1 MSTLRDETAADV
13 PVKDVTVDLSRL
25 TPAPPESSTYQHA
38 RARLDISRVS
48 REELEDRFLRLQEET
63 LQLKQHSHK
72 RDDLI
77 KKLSTKL
84 KRLMNN
90 RDRMEQLAAGTAPS
104 SRVRDVE
111 MEEMMEELHEKVR
124 ALQAENEGLKQRLLV
139 AKHQLIN
146 RQSQRPTPYD
156 RIQPRVNTGLKKFR
170 DDMSSPSLIRPKS
183 TRSLEGGGRPPTG
196 LLPRYGHSLL
206 EEARSEIRNLENV
219 IESQRSRME
228 ELEGASEL
236 LREELRRKE
245 AEYEER
251 LLQVRQ
257 EQSSKLRTHVN
268 SNVTLIKLQKQLA
281 VRSNTVAELEGRYL
295 QLQESQQT
303 LKLSHEAAMA
313 KVDELSADLKNERLK
328 RLELEKQ
335 LQSASVSRT
344 RMEQLQ
350 ERIGELEQD
359 RDLLKD
365 SNEKLLNS
373 AFDVSQQEK
382 WQLQEQRL
390 KLQISQLETALKADL
405 VDKNEILDKVKAERD
420 TNEKLKEANQKLEVQ
435 FLQQK
440 QQLEELN
447 EQLKF
452 YSRGSDYD
460 VAELTEALL
469 LVKTRKSQRSGDLDF
484 LREAEEETG
493 GTSMENAIKELRA
506 AHAETIQEL
515 EKTRSLLSTESRISQ
530 GYKAELDAALRKMDA
545 DKLEYEQKLERQAQL
560 LDARATKIRKL
571 EAQLRDIAYGTKT
584 YSVKAD
590 ATAEDEADESGE
602 ALHLESGENLLEL
615 QIVGVTLSGS
625 ALQMLGEAE
634 PATFC
639 TYAFYVF
646 ELHATPV
653 VTGHSPKYNFT
664 SKYVVSVDERFLDYL
679 HRGAVRVE
687 LHEALGLDWRTLA
700 AGELHLQ
707 QLLEQDGKV
716 HGSVALVGSRDE
728 ARCFGSL
735 EFWLRL
741 RVPMTE
747 TLRLYREKMKAVS
760 FIITRHHSDT
770 RAGGYTHG
778 VHTPEQVKVLTR
790 VVSPQPPP
798 TTGDWNELFITV
810 RRCSGLQ
817 PRGSWQPSPYVV
829 YKFFHFPDHPTA
841 TVHNRQDPDF
851 HDLRSYSVSM
861 DADLDRYLKS
871 ELLQFYVFD
880 YKEEQMD
887 MYLGK
892 AQVPLRT
899 LTHDESL
906 TGVFSLADP
915 SGLPAGNIEVTLK
928 WKVSYIHPVDAMEDE
943 PRFTPV
949 EEASEAKQ
957 QPEGKEARH
966 HCAESQAPLPKPR
979 LKTQVKGTPPAKKVT
994 FEGTAANQQLDAS
1007 SSAQEAETLPAAP
1020 VQVLSK
1026 GAGEEEDDER
1036 ESDVSEG
1043 QLVTGSA
1050 ASYSDDSEISEEI
1063 IEDVEDVP
1071 AAAEAQSDSDD
1082 CIVPG
1087 TATARKVSERVRV
1100 EIVCLSLRAESRVAR
1115 DSSVVRLFV
1124 EYSFLDLPTEE
1135 TPLSLPK
1142 PPLGRSINYNYSKVI
1157 PVDAERNAA
1166 RRRLLRGVLQGRN
1179 PHMERIRF
1187 TVVSEPPEEE
1197 EQERECEDV
1206 GVAFLRIPDIL
1217 EKQRDVT
1224 EERLSVLDVEDSSEV
1239 VGTLTVSVEC
1249 LEALRSIMEE
1259 EETAISRL

>member
-25 TPAPPESSTYQHA
+25 TPAPAESSPYQHA
-38 RARLDISRVS
+38 RPRQDISRVS
-48 REELEDRFLRLQEET
+48 REELEDRFLRLHEET
-63 LQLKQHSHK
+63 LQLKQDIHK
-72 RDDLI
+72 RDDMI

-84 KRLMNN
+84 TRLKNN
-90 RDRMEQLAAGTAPS
+90 RGRMEQLAAGTAPS

-146 RQSQRPTPYD
+146 SQSQRPTPYD

-170 DDMSSPSLIRPKS
+170 DDVSSPSLARPKS

-196 LLPRYGHSLL
+196 LLPRFGHSLL
-206 EEARSEIRNLENV
+206 EEARAEIRNLENV

-257 EQSSKLRTHVN
+257 EQTSKLRTHVN
-268 SNVTLIKLQKQLA
+268 SNVMLIKLQKQLVA
-281 VRSNTVAELEGRYL
+281 RSNTVAELEGRYL

-303 LKLSHEAAMA
+303 LKLSHEAAMG

-328 RLELEKQ
+328 SLELEKQ
-335 LQSASVSRT
+335 LQSASIARM

-350 ERIGELEQD
+350 ERIGELEQE

-373 AFDVSQQEK
+373 AFDVSQEEK
-382 WQLQEQRL
+382 WQLQEQQL

-447 EQLKF
+447 ERLKS

-469 LVKTRKSQRSGDLDF
+469 LVKTRKSQTSGDLGF

-493 GTSMENAIKELRA
+493 STSMENAVKELRA

-515 EKTRSLLSTESRISQ
+515 EKTRSLLSMENRISQ

-545 DKLEYEQKLERQAQL
+545 DKLEYDQKLERQAQL

-584 YSVKAD
+584 YSVKVD
-590 ATAEDEADESGE
+590 ATAEDEAAESAE
-602 ALHLESGENLLEL
+602 TLHLESGENLLEL
-615 QIVGVTLSGS
+615 QIVGVTLSDS

-653 VTGHSPKYNFT
+653 MTGRSPKYDFT
-664 SKYVVSVDERFLDYL
+664 SKYVVSVDDRFLDYL

-700 AGELHLQ
+700 AGELRLQ

-728 ARCFGSL
+728 ARSFGSL

-741 RVPMTE
+741 RVPMME
-747 TLRLYREKMKAVS
+747 TLQLYREKMK
-760 FIITRHHSDT
+760 
-770 RAGGYTHG
+770 G
-778 VHTPEQVKVLTR
+778 
-790 VVSPQPPP
+790 PPP
-798 TTGDWNELFITV
+798 TTSGWNELFITV

-817 PRGSWQPSPYVV
+817 PRGSRQPSPYVV

-841 TVHNRQDPDF
+841 TVHDRQDPDF
-851 HDLRSYSVSM
+851 NDLRSFSVSM
-861 DADLDRYLKS
+861 DADLDWYLKS

-887 MYLGK
+887 TYLGK
-892 AQVPLRT
+892 AGVPLRT
-899 LTHDESL
+899 LTHDGSL
-906 TGVFSLADP
+906 TGVFLLADP

-949 EEASEAKQ
+949 EETSEAKR
-957 QPEGKEARH
+957 QPEGEDTRRH
-966 HCAESQAPLPKPR
+966 PAESQAPLPKPR
-979 LKTQVKGTPPAKKVT
+979 PKTQVKGTPPAKKVT
-994 FEGTAANQQLDAS
+994 FVEGTAANQQLDAL
-1007 SSAQEAETLPAAP
+1007 SSAARGAETLPAGP

-1026 GAGEEEDDER
+1026 GAAEEEDNEG
-1036 ESDVSEG
+1036 ESEVSEG
-1043 QLVTGSA
+1043 QLVAVSA

-1071 AAAEAQSDSDD
+1071 AAAEDSAQSDSDD

-1087 TATARKVSERVRV
+1087 LATARKVSERVRV
-1100 EIVCLSLRAESRVAR
+1100 EIMCLSLRAESWVAR
-1115 DSSVVRLFV
+1115 DTSVVRLFV

-1142 PPLGRSINYNYSKVI
+1142 PPPGRSINYNYSKVI

-1217 EKQRDVT
+1217 EKRRDVT
-1224 EERLSVLDVEDSSEV
+1224 EERLNVLDVEDSSEV
-1239 VGTLTVSVEC
+1239 VGTLTVSMEG

-1259 EETAISRL
+1259 EEAAQAV

>member
-1 MSTLRDETAADV
+1 MAASGAAAEAS
-13 PVKDVTVDLSRL
+13 DLSAGDGAQGR
-25 TPAPPESSTYQHA
+25 PRRQ
-38 RARLDISRVS
+38 
-48 REELEDRFLRLQEET
+48 
-63 LQLKQHSHK
+63 K
-72 RDDLI
+72 RD
-77 KKLSTKL
+77 
-84 KRLMNN
+84 
-90 RDRMEQLAAGTAPS
+90 P
-104 SRVRDVE
+104 
-111 MEEMMEELHEKVR
+111 
-124 ALQAENEGLKQRLLV
+124 
-139 AKHQLIN
+139 
-146 RQSQRPTPYD
+146 RQSQ
-156 RIQPRVNTGLKKFR
+156 
-170 DDMSSPSLIRPKS
+170 
-183 TRSLEGGGRPPTG
+183 GRE
-196 LLPRYGHSLL
+196 RHK
-206 EEARSEIRNLENV
+206 R
-219 IESQRSRME
+219 
-228 ELEGASEL
+228 
-236 LREELRRKE
+236 E
-245 AEYEER
+245 AER
-251 LLQVRQ
+251 
-257 EQSSKLRTHVN
+257 SK
-268 SNVTLIKLQKQLA
+268 SEAGGA
-281 VRSNTVAELEGRYL
+281 VPAA
-295 QLQESQQT
+295 
-303 LKLSHEAAMA
+303 EAAA
-313 KVDELSADLKNERLK
+313 GGTERAA
-328 RLELEKQ
+328 RV
-335 LQSASVSRT
+335 LQSG
-344 RMEQLQ
+344 EQMNQILSPAA
-350 ERIGELEQD
+350 GLVCVT
-359 RDLLKD
+359 
-365 SNEKLLNS
+365 SPCS
-373 AFDVSQQEK
+373 SQ
-382 WQLQEQRL
+382 
-390 KLQISQLETALKADL
+390 
-405 VDKNEILDKVKAERD
+405 
-420 TNEKLKEANQKLEVQ
+420 
-435 FLQQK
+435 
-440 QQLEELN
+440 
-447 EQLKF
+447 
-452 YSRGSDYD
+452 GSDYD

-590 ATAEDEADESGE
+590 ATAEDDESGE

-653 VTGHSPKYNFT
+653 VTGRSPKYNFT
-664 SKYVVSVDERFLDYL
+664 SEYVVSVDERFLDYL

-700 AGELHLQ
+700 AGELRLQ

-747 TLRLYREKMKAVS
+747 TLRLYREKMKA
-760 FIITRHHSDT
+760 
-770 RAGGYTHG
+770 
-778 VHTPEQVKVLTR
+778 
-790 VVSPQPPP
+790 PPP

-817 PRGSWQPSPYVV
+817 PRDSWQPSPYVV

-880 YKEEQMD
+880 YKEKQMD
-887 MYLGK
+887 TYLGK
-892 AQVPLRT
+892 ARVPLRT

-957 QPEGKEARH
+957 QPEGKEARRYR
-966 HCAESQAPLPKPR
+966 AESQAPLPKPR

-994 FEGTAANQQLDAS
+994 FVEGTAANQQLDAS
-1007 SSAQEAETLPAAP
+1007 SSAAREAETLPAAP

-1036 ESDVSEG
+1036 ESDISEG

-1100 EIVCLSLRAESRVAR
+1100 EIVCLSLRAESQVAR

-1166 RRRLLRGVLQGRN
+1166 RRHLLRGVLQGRN

-1206 GVAFLRIPDIL
+1206 GVAFLSIPDIL

-1224 EERLSVLDVEDSSEV
+1224 EERLSVLDVEDSSQV
-1239 VGTLTVSVEC
+1239 VGSLTVSVEC

-1259 EETAISRL
+1259 EETAISSL

>member
-25 TPAPPESSTYQHA
+25 TPAPAESSPYQHA
-38 RARLDISRVS
+38 RPRQDISRVS

-63 LQLKQHSHK
+63 LQLKQDIHK
-72 RDDLI
+72 RDDMI

-84 KRLMNN
+84 TRLKNN
-90 RDRMEQLAAGTAPS
+90 RGRMEQLAAGTAPS

-139 AKHQLIN
+139 AKHQLVN
-146 RQSQRPTPYD
+146 SQSQRPTPYD

-170 DDMSSPSLIRPKS
+170 DDVSSPSLARPKS

-196 LLPRYGHSLL
+196 LLPRFGHSLL
-206 EEARSEIRNLENV
+206 EEARAEIRNLENV

-257 EQSSKLRTHVN
+257 EQTSKLRTHVN
-268 SNVTLIKLQKQLA
+268 SNVMLIKLQKQLA
-281 VRSNTVAELEGRYL
+281 ARSNTVAELEGRYL

-328 RLELEKQ
+328 SLELEKQ
-335 LQSASVSRT
+335 LQSASIARM

-350 ERIGELEQD
+350 ERIGELEQE

-373 AFDVSQQEK
+373 AFDVSQEEK
-382 WQLQEQRL
+382 WQLQEQQL

-447 EQLKF
+447 ERLKF

-469 LVKTRKSQRSGDLDF
+469 LVKTRKSQTSGDLGF

-493 GTSMENAIKELRA
+493 STSMENAVKELRA

-515 EKTRSLLSTESRISQ
+515 EKTRSLLSMENRISQ

-545 DKLEYEQKLERQAQL
+545 DKLEYDQKLERQAQL

-584 YSVKAD
+584 YSVKVD
-590 ATAEDEADESGE
+590 ATAEDEADESAE
-602 ALHLESGENLLEL
+602 TVHLEGGENLLEL
-615 QIVGVTLSGS
+615 QIVGVTLSDS

-653 VTGHSPKYNFT
+653 MTGRSPKYDFT
-664 SKYVVSVDERFLDYL
+664 SKYVVSVDDHFLDYL

-700 AGELHLQ
+700 AGELRLQ

-728 ARCFGSL
+728 ARSFGSL

-741 RVPMTE
+741 RVPMME
-747 TLRLYREKMKAVS
+747 TLRLYREKMK
-760 FIITRHHSDT
+760 
-770 RAGGYTHG
+770 G
-778 VHTPEQVKVLTR
+778 
-790 VVSPQPPP
+790 PPP
-798 TTGDWNELFITV
+798 TTSGWNELFITV

-817 PRGSWQPSPYVV
+817 PRGSRQPSPYVV

-841 TVHNRQDPDF
+841 TVHDRQDPDF
-851 HDLRSYSVSM
+851 NDLRSFSVSM
-861 DADLDRYLKS
+861 DADLDWYLKS

-887 MYLGK
+887 TYLGK
-892 AQVPLRT
+892 AGVPLRT

-906 TGVFSLADP
+906 TGVFLLADP

-949 EEASEAKQ
+949 EETSEAKR
-957 QPEGKEARH
+957 QPEGEDTRRH
-966 HCAESQAPLPKPR
+966 PAESQAPLPKPR
-979 LKTQVKGTPPAKKVT
+979 PKTQVKGMPPAKKVT
-994 FEGTAANQQLDAS
+994 FVEGTAANQQLDAL
-1007 SSAQEAETLPAAP
+1007 SSAARGAETLPAGP

-1026 GAGEEEDDER
+1026 GAAEEEDNEG
-1036 ESDVSEG
+1036 ESEVSEG
-1043 QLVTGSA
+1043 QLVAVIA

-1071 AAAEAQSDSDD
+1071 AAAEDSAQSDSDD
-1082 CIVPG
+1082 CIVPSP
-1087 TATARKVSERVRV
+1087 ATARKVSERVRV
-1100 EIVCLSLRAESRVAR
+1100 EIMCLSLRAESRVAR
-1115 DSSVVRLFV
+1115 DTSVVRLFV

-1142 PPLGRSINYNYSKVI
+1142 PPPGHSINYNYSKVI
-1157 PVDAERNAA
+1157 PVDAEKNAA

-1217 EKQRDVT
+1217 EKRRDVT
-1224 EERLSVLDVEDSSEV
+1224 EERLNVLDVEDSSEV
-1239 VGTLTVSVEC
+1239 VGTLTVSMEG

-1259 EETAISRL
+1259 EEEAAQAV

>member
-13 PVKDVTVDLSRL
+13 PVKDVTMDLSRL
-25 TPAPPESSTYQHA
+25 TPAPAESSPYQHA
-38 RARLDISRVS
+38 RPRQDISRVS

-63 LQLKQHSHK
+63 LQLKQDIHK
-72 RDDLI
+72 RDDMI

-84 KRLMNN
+84 TRLKNN
-90 RDRMEQLAAGTAPS
+90 RGRMEQLAAGTAPS

-139 AKHQLIN
+139 AKHQLVN
-146 RQSQRPTPYD
+146 SQSQRLTPYD

-170 DDMSSPSLIRPKS
+170 DDVSSPSLARPKS
-183 TRSLEGGGRPPTG
+183 TRSLEGGGRPRTG
-196 LLPRYGHSLL
+196 LLPRFGHSLL
-206 EEARSEIRNLENV
+206 EEARAEIRNLENV

-257 EQSSKLRTHVN
+257 EQTSKLRTHVN
-268 SNVTLIKLQKQLA
+268 SNVMLIKLQKQLA
-281 VRSNTVAELEGRYL
+281 ARSNTVAELEGRYL

-328 RLELEKQ
+328 SLELEKQ
-335 LQSASVSRT
+335 LQSASIARM

-350 ERIGELEQD
+350 ERIGELEQE

-373 AFDVSQQEK
+373 AFDVSQEEK
-382 WQLQEQRL
+382 WQLQEQQL

-447 EQLKF
+447 ERLKF

-469 LVKTRKSQRSGDLDF
+469 LVKTRKSQTSGDLGF

-493 GTSMENAIKELRA
+493 STSMENAVKELRA

-515 EKTRSLLSTESRISQ
+515 EKTRSLLSMENRISQ

-545 DKLEYEQKLERQAQL
+545 DKLEYDQKLERQAQL

-584 YSVKAD
+584 YSVKVD
-590 ATAEDEADESGE
+590 ATAEDEADKSAETV
-602 ALHLESGENLLEL
+602 HLESGENLLEL
-615 QIVGVTLSGS
+615 QIVGVTLSDS

-634 PATFC
+634 PSTFC

-653 VTGHSPKYNFT
+653 MTGRSPKYDFT
-664 SKYVVSVDERFLDYL
+664 SKYVVSVDDRFLDYL

-700 AGELHLQ
+700 AGELRLQ

-728 ARCFGSL
+728 ARSFGSL

-741 RVPMTE
+741 RVPMME
-747 TLRLYREKMKAVS
+747 TLRLYREKMK
-760 FIITRHHSDT
+760 
-770 RAGGYTHG
+770 G
-778 VHTPEQVKVLTR
+778 
-790 VVSPQPPP
+790 PPP
-798 TTGDWNELFITV
+798 TTSGWNELFITV

-817 PRGSWQPSPYVV
+817 PRGSRQPSPYVV

-841 TVHNRQDPDF
+841 TVHDRQDPDF
-851 HDLRSYSVSM
+851 NDLRSFSVSM
-861 DADLDRYLKS
+861 DADLDWYLKS

-887 MYLGK
+887 TYLGK
-892 AQVPLRT
+892 AGVPLRT

-906 TGVFSLADP
+906 TGVFLLADP

-949 EEASEAKQ
+949 EETSEAKR
-957 QPEGKEARH
+957 QPEGEDTRRH
-966 HCAESQAPLPKPR
+966 PAESQAPLPKPR
-979 LKTQVKGTPPAKKVT
+979 PKTQVKGMPPAKKVT
-994 FEGTAANQQLDAS
+994 FVEGTAANQQLDAL
-1007 SSAQEAETLPAAP
+1007 SSAARGAETLPAGP

-1026 GAGEEEDDER
+1026 GAAEEEDNEG
-1036 ESDVSEG
+1036 ESEVSEG
-1043 QLVTGSA
+1043 QLVAVIA

-1071 AAAEAQSDSDD
+1071 AAAEDSAQSDSDD
-1082 CIVPG
+1082 CIVPSP
-1087 TATARKVSERVRV
+1087 ATARKVSERVRV
-1100 EIVCLSLRAESRVAR
+1100 EIMCLSLRAESRVAR
-1115 DSSVVRLFV
+1115 DTSVVRLFV

-1142 PPLGRSINYNYSKVI
+1142 PPPGHSINYNYSK
-1157 PVDAERNAA
+1157 ES
-1166 RRRLLRGVLQGRN
+1166 GSQW
-1179 PHMERIRF
+1179 
-1187 TVVSEPPEEE
+1187 
-1197 EQERECEDV
+1197 
-1206 GVAFLRIPDIL
+1206 
-1217 EKQRDVT
+1217 
-1224 EERLSVLDVEDSSEV
+1224 
-1239 VGTLTVSVEC
+1239 
-1249 LEALRSIMEE
+1249 
-1259 EETAISRL
+1259 

>member
-77 KKLSTKL
+77 KRLSTKL

-625 ALQMLGEAE
+625 ALQMRGEAE

-653 VTGHSPKYNFT
+653 VTGRSPKYNFT

-700 AGELHLQ
+700 AGELRLQ

-747 TLRLYREKMKAVS
+747 TLRLYREKMKA
-760 FIITRHHSDT
+760 
-770 RAGGYTHG
+770 
-778 VHTPEQVKVLTR
+778 
-790 VVSPQPPP
+790 PPP

-887 MYLGK
+887 TYLGK
-892 AQVPLRT
+892 ARVPLRT

-928 WKVSYIHPVDAMEDE
+928 WKVSYIHPMDAMEDE

-957 QPEGKEARH
+957 QPEGKEARRH
-966 HCAESQAPLPKPR
+966 RAESRAPLPKPR
-979 LKTQVKGTPPAKKVT
+979 LKTQMKGTPPAKKVT
-994 FEGTAANQQLDAS
+994 FVEGTAANQQLDAP
-1007 SSAQEAETLPAAP
+1007 SSAAREAETLPAAP

-1063 IEDVEDVP
+1063 IEDVEDVR

-1087 TATARKVSERVRV
+1087 TATARKP
-1100 EIVCLSLRAESRVAR
+1100 ESRCWQAM
-1115 DSSVVRLFV
+1115 LTGP
-1124 EYSFLDLPTEE
+1124 SFP
-1135 TPLSLPK
+1135 
-1142 PPLGRSINYNYSKVI
+1142 N
-1157 PVDAERNAA
+1157 
-1166 RRRLLRGVLQGRN
+1166 
-1179 PHMERIRF
+1179 RIRF

-1259 EETAISRL
+1259 EETAISSL

>member
-13 PVKDVTVDLSRL
+13 PVKDVTMDLSRL
-25 TPAPPESSTYQHA
+25 TPSSPYQHA
-38 RARLDISRVS
+38 RPRQDISRVS

-63 LQLKQHSHK
+63 LQLKQDIHK
-72 RDDLI
+72 RDDMI

-84 KRLMNN
+84 TRLKNN
-90 RDRMEQLAAGTAPS
+90 RGRMEQLAAGTAPS

-139 AKHQLIN
+139 AKHQLVN
-146 RQSQRPTPYD
+146 SQSQRLTPYD
-156 RIQPRVNTGLKKFR
+156 RIQPRVNTGLKN
-170 DDMSSPSLIRPKS
+170 
-183 TRSLEGGGRPPTG
+183 LEGGGRPRTG
-196 LLPRYGHSLL
+196 LLPRFGHSLL
-206 EEARSEIRNLENV
+206 EEARAEIRNLENV

-257 EQSSKLRTHVN
+257 EQTSKLRYD
-268 SNVTLIKLQKQLA
+268 NVMLIKLQKQLA
-281 VRSNTVAELEGRYL
+281 ARSNTVAELEGRYL

-328 RLELEKQ
+328 SLELEKQ
-335 LQSASVSRT
+335 LQSASIARM

-350 ERIGELEQD
+350 ERIGELEQE

-373 AFDVSQQEK
+373 AFDVSQEEK
-382 WQLQEQRL
+382 WQLQEQQL

-447 EQLKF
+447 ERLKF

-469 LVKTRKSQRSGDLDF
+469 LVKTRKSQTSGDLGF

-493 GTSMENAIKELRA
+493 STSMENAVKELRA

-515 EKTRSLLSTESRISQ
+515 EKTRSLLSMENRISQ

-545 DKLEYEQKLERQAQL
+545 DKLEYDQKLERQAQL

-584 YSVKAD
+584 YSVKVD
-590 ATAEDEADESGE
+590 ATAEDEADKSAETV
-602 ALHLESGENLLEL
+602 HLESGENLLEL
-615 QIVGVTLSGS
+615 QIVGVTLSDS

-653 VTGHSPKYNFT
+653 MTGRSPKYDFT
-664 SKYVVSVDERFLDYL
+664 SKYVVSVDDRFLDYL

-700 AGELHLQ
+700 AGELRLQ

-728 ARCFGSL
+728 ARSFGSL

-741 RVPMTE
+741 RVPMME
-747 TLRLYREKMKAVS
+747 TLRLYREKMKGVTGEYTH
-760 FIITRHHSDT
+760 FIIN
-770 RAGGYTHG
+770 
-778 VHTPEQVKVLTR
+778 VHTPEQVKVLTC

-798 TTGDWNELFITV
+798 TTSGWNELFITV

-817 PRGSWQPSPYVV
+817 PRGSRQPSPYVV

-841 TVHNRQDPDF
+841 TVHDRQDPDF
-851 HDLRSYSVSM
+851 NDLRSFSVSM
-861 DADLDRYLKS
+861 DADLDWYLKS

-887 MYLGK
+887 TYLGK
-892 AQVPLRT
+892 AGVPLRT

-906 TGVFSLADP
+906 TGVFLLADP

-949 EEASEAKQ
+949 EETSEAKR
-957 QPEGKEARH
+957 QPEGEDTRH
-966 HCAESQAPLPKPR
+966 DVTILWLNNFAPPSCP
-979 LKTQVKGTPPAKKVT
+979 Q
-994 FEGTAANQQLDAS
+994 
-1007 SSAQEAETLPAAP
+1007 
-1020 VQVLSK
+1020 
-1026 GAGEEEDDER
+1026 
-1036 ESDVSEG
+1036 
-1043 QLVTGSA
+1043 
-1050 ASYSDDSEISEEI
+1050 
-1063 IEDVEDVP
+1063 
-1071 AAAEAQSDSDD
+1071 
-1082 CIVPG
+1082 
-1087 TATARKVSERVRV
+1087 VSERVRV
-1100 EIVCLSLRAESRVAR
+1100 EIMCLSLRAESRVAR
-1115 DSSVVRLFV
+1115 DTSVVRLFV

-1142 PPLGRSINYNYSKVI
+1142 PPPGHSINYNYSKGT
-1157 PVDAERNAA
+1157 AQ
-1166 RRRLLRGVLQGRN
+1166 VLASRCWQPMLTGPSFPN
-1179 PHMERIRF
+1179 RIRF

-1217 EKQRDVT
+1217 EKRRDVT
-1224 EERLSVLDVEDSSEV
+1224 EERLN
-1239 VGTLTVSVEC
+1239 GQH
-1249 LEALRSIMEE
+1249 APKR
-1259 EETAISRL
+1259 

>member
-1 MSTLRDETAADV
+1 
-13 PVKDVTVDLSRL
+13 
-25 TPAPPESSTYQHA
+25 
-38 RARLDISRVS
+38 
-48 REELEDRFLRLQEET
+48 
-63 LQLKQHSHK
+63 
-72 RDDLI
+72 
-77 KKLSTKL
+77 
-84 KRLMNN
+84 
-90 RDRMEQLAAGTAPS
+90 
-104 SRVRDVE
+104 
-111 MEEMMEELHEKVR
+111 
-124 ALQAENEGLKQRLLV
+124 
-139 AKHQLIN
+139 
-146 RQSQRPTPYD
+146 
-156 RIQPRVNTGLKKFR
+156 
-170 DDMSSPSLIRPKS
+170 
-183 TRSLEGGGRPPTG
+183 
-196 LLPRYGHSLL
+196 
-206 EEARSEIRNLENV
+206 
-219 IESQRSRME
+219 ME

-420 TNEKLKEANQKLEVQ
+420 TNKKLKEANQKLEVQ

-747 TLRLYREKMKAVS
+747 TLRLYREKMKA
-760 FIITRHHSDT
+760 
-770 RAGGYTHG
+770 
-778 VHTPEQVKVLTR
+778 
-790 VVSPQPPP
+790 PPP

-957 QPEGKEARH
+957 QPEGKEARRH
-966 HCAESQAPLPKPR
+966 RAESQAPLPKPR

-994 FEGTAANQQLDAS
+994 FVEGTAANQQLDAS
-1007 SSAQEAETLPAAP
+1007 SSAREAETLPAAP

>member
-25 TPAPPESSTYQHA
+25 TPAPPESSTYQHT

-146 RQSQRPTPYD
+146 CQSQRPTPYD

-447 EQLKF
+447 EQLEF

-590 ATAEDEADESGE
+590 ATAEDDESGE

-653 VTGHSPKYNFT
+653 VTGRSPKYNFT
-664 SKYVVSVDERFLDYL
+664 SEYVVSVDERFLDYL

-700 AGELHLQ
+700 AGELRLQ

-747 TLRLYREKMKAVS
+747 TLRLYREKMKA
-760 FIITRHHSDT
+760 
-770 RAGGYTHG
+770 
-778 VHTPEQVKVLTR
+778 
-790 VVSPQPPP
+790 PPP

-817 PRGSWQPSPYVV
+817 PRDSWQPSPYVV

-880 YKEEQMD
+880 YKEKQMD
-887 MYLGK
+887 TYLGK
-892 AQVPLRT
+892 ARVPLRT

-957 QPEGKEARH
+957 QPEGKEARRYR
-966 HCAESQAPLPKPR
+966 AESQAPLPKPR

-994 FEGTAANQQLDAS
+994 FVEGTAANQQLDAS
-1007 SSAQEAETLPAAP
+1007 SSAAREAETLPAAP

-1036 ESDVSEG
+1036 ESDISEG

-1087 TATARKVSERVRV
+1087 TATARKVTRRSARVCVRV
-1100 EIVCLSLRAESRVAR
+1100 CVCLCV
-1115 DSSVVRLFV
+1115 
-1124 EYSFLDLPTEE
+1124 
-1135 TPLSLPK
+1135 
-1142 PPLGRSINYNYSKVI
+1142 
-1157 PVDAERNAA
+1157 
-1166 RRRLLRGVLQGRN
+1166 
-1179 PHMERIRF
+1179 
-1187 TVVSEPPEEE
+1187 
-1197 EQERECEDV
+1197 C
-1206 GVAFLRIPDIL
+1206 
-1217 EKQRDVT
+1217 
-1224 EERLSVLDVEDSSEV
+1224 
-1239 VGTLTVSVEC
+1239 
-1249 LEALRSIMEE
+1249 
-1259 EETAISRL
+1259 

>member
-25 TPAPPESSTYQHA
+25 TPAPAESSPYQHA
-38 RARLDISRVS
+38 RPRQDISRVS

-63 LQLKQHSHK
+63 LQLKQDIHK
-72 RDDLI
+72 RDDMI
-77 KKLSTKL
+77 KKLGTKL
-84 KRLMNN
+84 TRLKNN
-90 RDRMEQLAAGTAPS
+90 RGRMEQLAAGTAPS

-139 AKHQLIN
+139 AKHQLVN
-146 RQSQRPTPYD
+146 SQSQRPTPYD

-170 DDMSSPSLIRPKS
+170 DDVSSPSLARPKS

-196 LLPRYGHSLL
+196 LLPRFGHSLL
-206 EEARSEIRNLENV
+206 EEARAEIRNLENV

-257 EQSSKLRTHVN
+257 EQTSKLRTHVN
-268 SNVTLIKLQKQLA
+268 SNVMLIKLQKQLA
-281 VRSNTVAELEGRYL
+281 ARSNTVAELEGRYL
-295 QLQESQQT
+295 QLRESQQT

-328 RLELEKQ
+328 SLELEKQ
-335 LQSASVSRT
+335 LQSASIARM

-350 ERIGELEQD
+350 ERIGELEQE

-373 AFDVSQQEK
+373 AFDVSQEEK
-382 WQLQEQRL
+382 WQLQEQQL

-447 EQLKF
+447 ERLKF

-469 LVKTRKSQRSGDLDF
+469 LVKTRKSQTSGDLGF

-493 GTSMENAIKELRA
+493 STSMENAVKELRA

-515 EKTRSLLSTESRISQ
+515 EKTRSLLSMENRISQ

-545 DKLEYEQKLERQAQL
+545 DKLEYDQKLERQAQL

-584 YSVKAD
+584 YSVKVD
-590 ATAEDEADESGE
+590 ATAEDEADES
-602 ALHLESGENLLEL
+602 AKTVHLESGENLLEL
-615 QIVGVTLSGS
+615 QIVGVTLSDS

-653 VTGHSPKYNFT
+653 MTGRSPKYDFT
-664 SKYVVSVDERFLDYL
+664 SKYVVSVDDRFLDYL

-700 AGELHLQ
+700 AGELRLQ

-716 HGSVALVGSRDE
+716 HGSVTLVGSRDE
-728 ARCFGSL
+728 ARSFGSL

-741 RVPMTE
+741 RVPMME
-747 TLRLYREKMKAVS
+747 TLRLYREKMK
-760 FIITRHHSDT
+760 
-770 RAGGYTHG
+770 G
-778 VHTPEQVKVLTR
+778 
-790 VVSPQPPP
+790 PPP
-798 TTGDWNELFITV
+798 TTSGWNELFITV

-817 PRGSWQPSPYVV
+817 PRGSRQPSPYVV

-841 TVHNRQDPDF
+841 TVHDRQDPDF
-851 HDLRSYSVSM
+851 NDLRSFSVSM
-861 DADLDRYLKS
+861 DADLDWYLKS

-887 MYLGK
+887 TYLGK
-892 AQVPLRT
+892 AGVPLRA

-906 TGVFSLADP
+906 TGVFLLADP

-928 WKVSYIHPVDAMEDE
+928 WKVSYIHLVDAMEDE

-949 EEASEAKQ
+949 EETSEAKR
-957 QPEGKEARH
+957 QPEGEDTRRH
-966 HCAESQAPLPKPR
+966 PAESQAPLPKPR
-979 LKTQVKGTPPAKKVT
+979 PKTQVKGMPPAKKVT
-994 FEGTAANQQLDAS
+994 FVEGTAANQQLDAL
-1007 SSAQEAETLPAAP
+1007 SSAARGAETLPAGP

-1026 GAGEEEDDER
+1026 GAAEEEDNEG
-1036 ESDVSEG
+1036 ESEVSEG
-1043 QLVTGSA
+1043 QLVAVIA

-1063 IEDVEDVP
+1063 TEDVEDVP
-1071 AAAEAQSDSDD
+1071 AAAEDSAQSDSDD
-1082 CIVPG
+1082 CIVPSP
-1087 TATARKVSERVRV
+1087 ATARKVSERVWV
-1100 EIVCLSLRAESRVAR
+1100 EIMCLSLRAESRVAR
-1115 DSSVVRLFV
+1115 DTSVVRLFV

-1142 PPLGRSINYNYSKVI
+1142 PPPGHSINYNYSKVI

-1217 EKQRDVT
+1217 EKRRDVT
-1224 EERLSVLDVEDSSEV
+1224 EERLNVLDVEDSSEV
-1239 VGTLTVSVEC
+1239 VGTLTVSMKG

-1259 EETAISRL
+1259 EEEEAAQAV

>member
-1 MSTLRDETAADV
+1 
-13 PVKDVTVDLSRL
+13 
-25 TPAPPESSTYQHA
+25 
-38 RARLDISRVS
+38 
-48 REELEDRFLRLQEET
+48 
-63 LQLKQHSHK
+63 
-72 RDDLI
+72 
-77 KKLSTKL
+77 
-84 KRLMNN
+84 
-90 RDRMEQLAAGTAPS
+90 
-104 SRVRDVE
+104 
-111 MEEMMEELHEKVR
+111 
-124 ALQAENEGLKQRLLV
+124 
-139 AKHQLIN
+139 
-146 RQSQRPTPYD
+146 
-156 RIQPRVNTGLKKFR
+156 
-170 DDMSSPSLIRPKS
+170 MSSPSLIRPKS

-420 TNEKLKEANQKLEVQ
+420 TNKKLKEANQKLEVQ

-747 TLRLYREKMKAVS
+747 TLRLYREKMKA
-760 FIITRHHSDT
+760 
-770 RAGGYTHG
+770 
-778 VHTPEQVKVLTR
+778 
-790 VVSPQPPP
+790 PPP

-943 PRFTPV
+943 PRLLLWRKRQRPNN
-949 EEASEAKQ
+949 SRR
-957 QPEGKEARH
+957 AR
-966 HCAESQAPLPKPR
+966 R
-979 LKTQVKGTPPAKKVT
+979 
-994 FEGTAANQQLDAS
+994 
-1007 SSAQEAETLPAAP
+1007 PAAIAP
-1020 VQVLSK
+1020 N
-1026 GAGEEEDDER
+1026 
-1036 ESDVSEG
+1036 
-1043 QLVTGSA
+1043 
-1050 ASYSDDSEISEEI
+1050 
-1063 IEDVEDVP
+1063 
-1071 AAAEAQSDSDD
+1071 
-1082 CIVPG
+1082 
-1087 TATARKVSERVRV
+1087 
-1100 EIVCLSLRAESRVAR
+1100 LRPRCPNQ
-1115 DSSVVRLFV
+1115 D
-1124 EYSFLDLPTEE
+1124 
-1135 TPLSLPK
+1135 
-1142 PPLGRSINYNYSKVI
+1142 
-1157 PVDAERNAA
+1157 
-1166 RRRLLRGVLQGRN
+1166 
-1179 PHMERIRF
+1179 
-1187 TVVSEPPEEE
+1187 
-1197 EQERECEDV
+1197 
-1206 GVAFLRIPDIL
+1206 
-1217 EKQRDVT
+1217 
-1224 EERLSVLDVEDSSEV
+1224 
-1239 VGTLTVSVEC
+1239 
-1249 LEALRSIMEE
+1249 
-1259 EETAISRL
+1259 

>member
-747 TLRLYREKMKAVS
+747 TLRLYREKMKA
-760 FIITRHHSDT
+760 
-770 RAGGYTHG
+770 
-778 VHTPEQVKVLTR
+778 
-790 VVSPQPPP
+790 PPP

>member
-38 RARLDISRVS
+38 RARQDISRVS

-72 RDDLI
+72 QHDMI
-77 KKLSTKL
+77 KKLGTKL

-139 AKHQLIN
+139 AKHQVMN
-146 RQSQRPTPYD
+146 SQSQRPTPYD
-156 RIQPRVNTGLKKFR
+156 RIQPRVNTGLKFR

-257 EQSSKLRTHVN
+257 EQTSKLRTHVN

-281 VRSNTVAELEGRYL
+281 ARSNTVAELEGRYL

-344 RMEQLQ
+344 KMEQLQ
-350 ERIGELEQD
+350 ERIGELEQE

-382 WQLQEQRL
+382 WQLQEQQL

-447 EQLKF
+447 ERLKF

-469 LVKTRKSQRSGDLDF
+469 LVKTRKSQRSGDLGF

-493 GTSMENAIKELRA
+493 GAIMENAVKELRA

-590 ATAEDEADESGE
+590 VTAEDEADESGE

-615 QIVGVTLSGS
+615 QIVGITLSDS

-653 VTGHSPKYNFT
+653 VTGRSPKYNFT
-664 SKYVVSVDERFLDYL
+664 SKYVVSVDDRFLDYL
-679 HRGAVRVE
+679 HRGTVRVE

-700 AGELHLQ
+700 TGELRLQ

-716 HGSVALVGSRDE
+716 HGSVALIGSRDE
-728 ARCFGSL
+728 ARSFGSL

-747 TLRLYREKMKAVS
+747 TLRLYREKMKA
-760 FIITRHHSDT
+760 
-770 RAGGYTHG
+770 
-778 VHTPEQVKVLTR
+778 
-790 VVSPQPPP
+790 PPP
-798 TTGDWNELFITV
+798 TTSDWNELFITV

-817 PRGSWQPSPYVV
+817 LRGSRQPSPYVV

-851 HDLRSYSVSM
+851 NDLRSYCVSM

-887 MYLGK
+887 TYLGK
-892 AQVPLRT
+892 ARVPLRT

-949 EEASEAKQ
+949 EEASEAEQ
-957 QPEGKEARH
+957 QPEGEEARRH
-966 HCAESQAPLPKPR
+966 RTESQAPLPKPR
-979 LKTQVKGTPPAKKVT
+979 PKTQVKGTPPAKKVT
-994 FEGTAANQQLDAS
+994 FVEGTAANQQLDAS
-1007 SSAQEAETLPAAP
+1007 SSAARGAETLPAAP

-1043 QLVTGSA
+1043 QLVTVSA

-1071 AAAEAQSDSDD
+1071 AAAEDSAQSDSDD

-1087 TATARKVSERVRV
+1087 PATARKVSERVRV

-1115 DSSVVRLFV
+1115 DTSVVRLFV

-1142 PPLGRSINYNYSKVI
+1142 PPPGRSINYNYSKVI

-1206 GVAFLRIPDIL
+1206 GMAFLRIPDIL

-1239 VGTLTVSVEC
+1239 VGTLTVSMEC

-1259 EETAISRL
+1259 EETAISSL

>member
-25 TPAPPESSTYQHA
+25 TPVKSSALFYVHA

-77 KKLSTKL
+77 KRLSTKL

-183 TRSLEGGGRPPTG
+183 EFCGTRSLEGGGRPPTG

-257 EQSSKLRTHVN
+257 EQSSKLRYD
-268 SNVTLIKLQKQLA
+268 NVTLIKLQKQLA

-335 LQSASVSRT
+335 LQSAS
-344 RMEQLQ
+344 LQ

-469 LVKTRKSQRSGDLDF
+469 LVKVSARHTPLSGDLDF

-625 ALQMLGEAE
+625 ALQMRGEAE

-653 VTGHSPKYNFT
+653 VTGRSPKYNFT

-700 AGELHLQ
+700 AGELRLQ

-747 TLRLYREKMKAVS
+747 TLRLYREKMKA
-760 FIITRHHSDT
+760 
-770 RAGGYTHG
+770 
-778 VHTPEQVKVLTR
+778 VLTR

-887 MYLGK
+887 TYLGK
-892 AQVPLRT
+892 ARVPLRT

-928 WKVSYIHPVDAMEDE
+928 WKVSYIHPMDAMEDE

-957 QPEGKEARH
+957 QPEGKEARRH
-966 HCAESQAPLPKPR
+966 RAESR
-979 LKTQVKGTPPAKKVT
+979 
-994 FEGTAANQQLDAS
+994 
-1007 SSAQEAETLPAAP
+1007 
-1020 VQVLSK
+1020 
-1026 GAGEEEDDER
+1026 EEDDER

-1063 IEDVEDVP
+1063 IEGPYRLWDSPTVDHFCPLTYTNVPQTGLYITNHSLLLRCIHINAHPVEQP
-1071 AAAEAQSDSDD
+1071 
-1082 CIVPG
+1082 
-1087 TATARKVSERVRV
+1087 
-1100 EIVCLSLRAESRVAR
+1100 ESRCWQAM
-1115 DSSVVRLFV
+1115 LTGP
-1124 EYSFLDLPTEE
+1124 SFP
-1135 TPLSLPK
+1135 
-1142 PPLGRSINYNYSKVI
+1142 N
-1157 PVDAERNAA
+1157 
-1166 RRRLLRGVLQGRN
+1166 
-1179 PHMERIRF
+1179 RIRF

-1224 EERLSVLDVEDSSEV
+1224 EELLDVEDSSEV

-1259 EETAISRL
+1259 EETAISSL